1 MFDKVLKVLLTILK
15 PRSSLP
21 FFKKNCLPD
30 NIIVTVFVSLKTFFN
45 PTRKSVRYFALVLTL
60 EASLGMKHTK

>member
-1 MFDKVLKVLLTILK
+1 MFK

-21 FFKKNCLPD
+21 FFKKNNLPD

-45 PTRKSVRYFALVLTL
+45 TTRKSVRYFALVLIL
-60 EASLGMKHTK
+60 EASLGMNLQGEYD